1 MINRQWRIAARP
13 LGRGIETSDFSWGEG
28 EVRAPAEGEIL
39 VRVDHL
45 GFDPAQKGW
54 MENVADYLDATQIGD
69 VMRAFGIGEV
79 VESAA
84 PGFAPGDKVSGMF
97 GWQDHATVA
106 AKGATLV
113 PDDDLLTANLG
124 VLGVTGYTAFFGLNK
139 IGKPFPGDTV
149 VITGAAGATG
159 STVGQLAKIAG
170 CRVIGIAGGERKCR
184 WLVDELGFDAAL
196 DYRAVNV
203 RREIKPLVPNGIDI
217 LWDNV
222 GGPIF
227 DGLLPRIADHAR
239 IVVCGA
245 ISIYSADSLPP
256 GPSNYMQLVF
266 RRAKME
272 GLIVLDHEKEFPWAR
287 ERLAGWL
294 RDGRLKYA
302 EDVAKGLENAPETL
316 LRLFKGENFGKQV
329 LSLR

>member
-13 LGRGIETSDFSWGEG
+13 LGRGIEASDFSWGEG
-28 EVRAPAEGEIL
+28 EVRAPGEGELL

-54 MENVADYLDATQIGD
+54 MENVTDYLAPTEIGD
-69 VMRAFGIGEV
+69 VMRAFAVGEV
-79 VESAA
+79 IESRD
-84 PGFAPGDKVSGMF
+84 PGFAAGDKVTGMF
-97 GWQDHATVA
+97 GWQDYATVV
-106 AKGATLV
+106 AKEATKV
-113 PDDDLLTANLG
+113 PDEMLTANLG
-124 VLGVTGYTAFFGLNK
+124 ILGVTGYTAFFGMNK
-139 IGKPFPGDTV
+139 IAKPFPGDTV

-159 STVGQLAKIAG
+159 STVGQIAKMAG
-170 CRVIGIAGGERKCR
+170 CRVIGIAGGEKKCR
-184 WLVDELGFDAAL
+184 WLVDELGFDHAL

-203 RREIKPLVPNGIDI
+203 RREIKPLVPNGIDV

-222 GGPIF
+222 GGQIF
-227 DGLLPRIADHAR
+227 DGLLPRIAMHAR

-245 ISIYSADSLPP
+245 ISIYSDSTLPP

-272 GLIVLDHEKEFPWAR
+272 GLIVLDHEPEFPWAR
-287 ERLAGWL
+287 ERLATWI
-294 RDGRLKYA
+294 REGRMKHA
-302 EDVAKGLENAPETL
+302 EDVVQGLENAPEAL
-316 LRLFKGENFGKQV
+316 LRLFRGDNFGKQV